1 MSIAEEQNQRGGV
14 TIARLLMSFGP
25 LLFLAALVVV
35 FTVLKPSFIDPIN
48 LFNITRQ
55 ISITGLIALG
65 MTFVILTA
73 GIDLSVG
80 SLLAFCG
87 MVAAVVAKGGTANT
101 LSLSTSG
108 TQGFGWFAALLAAVV
123 VGALAGGVQGFA
135 ITRLK
140 VPPFVVTL
148 GGLTVFRGLTLTI
161 SNGGPIS
168 GFDASMRW
176 FGTGL
181 IGPVPVPALIFAIAA
196 ILCHIVLRYTRYGRA
211 VYAVGGNAEAA
222 RLSGLRVDRI
232 LVSVYVIVGFFAGL
246 AAFVLSARLNSSEAV
261 AGIGYELTVISAVV
275 IGGTSL
281 FGGIGSVGGTVV
293 GAALIGVLQN
303 GLQFNNVSSYTQ
315 SIVIGLILILAVA
328 FDRWLKSRVR
338 RRGGGFSFSP
348 SCGRRENRLPRCL
361 QKSSP
366 ETRKWRYRAAAAQ
379 AACLASWPKRRK
391 KRARRSCC
399 LALARSGKRRSW
411 RQRGMLRQPA
421 MKRAAS
427 STASCADSAGPIAA
441 RNSSSDGFN
450 SSMTALRLK

>member
-1 MSIAEEQNQRGGV
+1 MSSAANQGRPGG
-14 TIARLLMSFGP
+14 INFARLLMSFGP
-25 LLFLAALVVV
+25 LLFLAALIIV
-35 FTVLKPSFIDPIN
+35 FTVMKPSFIDPIN
-48 LFNITRQ
+48 IFNILRQ

-80 SLLAFCG
+80 SLLALCG
-87 MVAAVVAKGGTANT
+87 MVAAVVAKGGAANT
-101 LSLSTSG
+101 LSLGASA
-108 TQGFGWFAALLAAVV
+108 TQGFGWFAALCAALL
-123 VGALAGGVQGFA
+123 VGAAAGGVQGFA
-135 ITRLK
+135 ITRLR

-148 GGLTVFRGLTLTI
+148 GGLTIFRGLTLTI
-161 SNGGPIS
+161 SSGGPIS

-176 FGTGL
+176 FGNGL
-181 IGPVPVPALIFAIAA
+181 VGPVPVPAIIFAVAA
-196 ILCHIVLRYTRYGRA
+196 VLCHIVLRYTRYGRS

-232 LVSVYVIVGFFAGL
+232 LISVYVIVGFFSGL
-246 AAFVLSARLNSSEAV
+246 ASFVLSARLNSSEAV

-338 RRGGGFSFSP
+338 
-348 SCGRRENRLPRCL
+348 N
-361 QKSSP
+361 
-366 ETRKWRYRAAAAQ
+366 
-379 AACLASWPKRRK
+379 
-391 KRARRSCC
+391 
-399 LALARSGKRRSW
+399 
-411 RQRGMLRQPA
+411 
-421 MKRAAS
+421 
-427 STASCADSAGPIAA
+427 
-441 RNSSSDGFN
+441 
-450 SSMTALRLK
+450 

>member
-1 MSIAEEQNQRGGV
+1 MSTTPTTTKRNPGLFTLVQRFAPL
-14 TIARLLMSFGP
+14 IFLL
-25 LLFLAALVVV
+25 ALIVI
-35 FTVLKPSFIDPIN
+35 FTALKPTFIDPIN
-48 LFNITRQ
+48 VFNIMRQ

-87 MVAAVVAKGGTANT
+87 MVAAIVAKGGTANSM
-101 LSLSTSG
+101 SLSAG
-108 TQGFGWFAALLAAVV
+108 AGQGFGWFAALLAAVV
-123 VGALAGGVQGFA
+123 VGAIAGGAQGVA

-148 GGLTVFRGLTLTI
+148 GGLTIWRGLTLTL

-181 IGPVPVPALIFAIAA
+181 IGPVPVPVIIFAVAA
-196 ILCHIVLRYTRYGRA
+196 VLCHIVLRYTRYGRA

-222 RLSGLRVDRI
+222 RLSGIRVDRI

-246 AAFVLSARLNSSEAV
+246 AAFVLAARLNSAEAV
-261 AGIGYELTVISAVV
+261 AGMGYELTVISAVV

-315 SIVIGLILILAVA
+315 SIVIGLILIIAVA
-328 FDRWLKSRVR
+328 FDRWLKS
-338 RRGGGFSFSP
+338 
-348 SCGRRENRLPRCL
+348 
-361 QKSSP
+361 K
-366 ETRKWRYRAAAAQ
+366 
-379 AACLASWPKRRK
+379 
-391 KRARRSCC
+391 
-399 LALARSGKRRSW
+399 
-411 RQRGMLRQPA
+411 
-421 MKRAAS
+421 
-427 STASCADSAGPIAA
+427 AG
-441 RNSSSDGFN
+441 
-450 SSMTALRLK
+450 T